1 MSGRGRGTGVS
12 VNHDAFLDIV
22 ANLVGILIILVVI
35 VGAQSG
41 AIMAEVKQQQEQ
53 PSDPS
58 MRAAE
63 EGDLEALA
71 TAAARAASAQSD
83 SMRLERTIKVMD
95 VKVDRQ
101 SERRT
106 ILLTLLNEAEA
117 AWEDEQTKLDEAIR
131 DASLRNA
138 EAAQLKSEITE
149 IVGKRKRLEDI
160 KPSVIAISHLPTPM
174 AKTVF
179 GKEVYFR
186 LKNNRLSVIPFE
198 ALADEIGRNFRRTSG
213 SLREGVTDAAV
224 GPIRGYVAR
233 YVLNRSNQL
242 VSAGGRITRM
252 SRARVVVASF
262 EPLREPH
269 GTPIEAVLANDDWL
283 DVELSG
289 YAAATTT
296 VTVAVYPDSYAS
308 FRKLR
313 EKIYAKGY
321 ATAARP
327 IIKGSPI
334 YVNFSG
340 GGTRSLAQ

>member
-1 MSGRGRGTGVS
+1 MSGRHRTTGVS
-12 VNHDAFLDIV
+12 VGHDAFLDIV

-35 VGAQSG
+35 LGAQSQ
-41 AIMAEVKQQQEQ
+41 AIMSEVRPVHEE

-58 MRAAE
+58 MLAAE
-63 EGDLEALA
+63 EGDIEAFA
-71 TAAARAASAQSD
+71 TAAARAASAQAD
-83 SMRLERTIKVMD
+83 SNRLERTIKVLD
-95 VKVDRQ
+95 AKVDRE

-106 ILLTLLNEAEA
+106 ILLTLLTEAEA
-117 AWEDEQTKLDEAIR
+117 AWEDEQAKLDEAKR

-138 EAAQLKSEITE
+138 EAAQLKGELSEL
-149 IVGKRKRLEDI
+149 VGKRERLENI
-160 KPSVIAISHLPTPM
+160 KPAVIAISHLPTPM

-179 GKEVYFR
+179 GKEVYLR
-186 LKNNRLSVIPFE
+186 LKDDRLSVIPFE
-198 ALADEIGRNFRRTSG
+198 NLAEEIGRNFRRTSG

-233 YVLNRSNQL
+233 YVLNRSNEL
-242 VSAGGRITRM
+242 VAAGGAIARM

-262 EPLREPH
+262 EPLNEPH
-269 GTPIEAVLANDDWL
+269 GTPIQTVLANDDWL

-289 YAAATTT
+289 FTPETTT

-313 EKIYAKGY
+313 EKIYAKGF

-327 IIKGSPI
+327 ILDGSPI
-334 YVNFSG
+334 YVNFAG

>member
-1 MSGRGRGTGVS
+1 MSGKNRASGVS
-12 VNHDAFLDIV
+12 VGHDAFLDIV

-35 VGAQSG
+35 LGAQSQ
-41 AIMAEVKQQQEQ
+41 AIMREVTSKHEQ

-58 MRAAE
+58 LLPAKA
-63 EGDLEALA
+63 GDMEVLA
-71 TAAARAASAQSD
+71 KTAARASSAQSD
-83 SMRLERTIKVMD
+83 SIRLERTIKELEAI
-95 VKVDRQ
+95 VDRE

-106 ILLTLLNEAEA
+106 ILLTLLTEAEA
-117 AWEDEQTKLDEAIR
+117 AWNDEQAKLDQAKR
-131 DASLRNA
+131 DATLRNA
-138 EAAQLKSEITE
+138 DAEQIKSELSDW
-149 IVGKRKRLEDI
+149 VGKREQLESI

-186 LKNNRLSVIPFE
+186 LKDDRLSVIPFE
-198 ALADEIGRNFRRTSG
+198 ALAEEIGRNFRRTSG
-213 SLREGVTDAAV
+213 SLREGVSDAAV

-233 YVLNRSNQL
+233 DVLNRGNEL
-242 VSAGGRITRM
+242 VSAGGAIARM

-269 GTPIEAVLANDDWL
+269 GTPIQTVLANDDWL

-289 YAAATTT
+289 YQPETTT
-296 VTVAVYPDSYAS
+296 VTIAVYPDSYAS

-313 EKIYAKGY
+313 EKIYAKGF

-327 IIKGSPI
+327 IMDGSPI

-340 GGTRSLAQ
+340 GGTRSVAQ

>member
-1 MSGRGRGTGVS
+1 MSGRRRRTGVS
-12 VNHDAFLDIV
+12 VGHDAFLDIV

-35 VGAQSG
+35 LGAQSS
-41 AIMAEVKQQQEQ
+41 AIMAEVEQQNEE
-53 PSDPS
+53 PRDPS
-58 MRAAE
+58 MRAAAE
-63 EGDLEALA
+63 DDMRSLA

-83 SMRLERTIKVMD
+83 SLRLERTIKVMD
-95 VKVDRQ
+95 AKVDRQ

-117 AWEDEQTKLDEAIR
+117 AWADEQSKLDQSKR

-138 EAAQLKSEITE
+138 ESVKLQNELSD
-149 IVGKRKRLEDI
+149 VLGKRKRLEDK
-160 KPSVIAISHLPTPM
+160 KPTVIAISHLPTPM

-186 LKNNRLSVIPFE
+186 LKDNRLSVIPFE
-198 ALADEIGRNFRRTSG
+198 ALADEIGRSFRRTSS
-213 SLREGVTDAAV
+213 SLREGVSDAAV
-224 GPIRGYVAR
+224 GPVRGYVAR

-242 VSAGGRITRM
+242 VSAGGKIARM

-269 GTPIEAVLANDDWL
+269 GTPIETVLANDDWL
-283 DVELSG
+283 DIELSG
-289 YAAATTT
+289 YAASTTT
-296 VTVAVYPDSYAS
+296 VTVAVYPDSFAS

-327 IIKGSPI
+327 IQKGNPI
-334 YVNFSG
+334 YVNFAG